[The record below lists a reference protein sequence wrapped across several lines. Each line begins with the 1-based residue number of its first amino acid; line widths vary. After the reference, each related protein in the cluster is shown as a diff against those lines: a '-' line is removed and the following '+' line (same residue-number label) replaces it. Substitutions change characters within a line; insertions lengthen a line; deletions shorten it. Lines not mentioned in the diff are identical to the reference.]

1 MNSPVPPRPYA
12 DLELKDADITL
23 TALTFGINLY
33 FNESFYAIPVQTLQS
48 FELFRKTSA
57 EMPLTLYATESMN
70 EHKPVNK
77 RVMGML
83 GTWLAPDAPQRPY
96 VALELKSSPTP
107 QDAPHLKYAVWGDI
121 STQSNI
127 ISMAFPLVFG
137 QEKTDEM
144 LALVTQL
151 AELIPFRSG
160 LAGYSFECSR
170 YAKRKSETHAWS
182 TSMRHPGVDIV
193 RIPVDAKALGKVTS
207 EVDSTAPIGSQGVK
221 GVGWLTL
228 LDTSLCRELGG
239 VAALRRKLPASIE
252 VLECRHGV
260 ILQAGPKPELG
271 DINRGETLPLYREIY
286 KLLVP
291 WISVSSDMSMA
302 FQLAKDYVER
312 TRAWYARLGT

>member
-1 MNSPVPPRPYA
+1 MNSPASPRSHA
-12 DLELKDADITL
+12 DLELKEDGITL

-33 FNESFYAIPVQTLQS
+33 FNESFYAIPAQTLQS
-48 FELFRKTSA
+48 FELFQKASA
-57 EMPLTLYATESMN
+57 GMPLTLYANENMN

-83 GTWLAPDAPQRPY
+83 GTWLASDAPQRPF

-107 QDAPHLKYAVWGDI
+107 QDAPHLKYQVWGDI
-121 STQSNI
+121 TTQSNI
-127 ISMAFPLVFG
+127 ISMAFPSAFG
-137 QEKTDEM
+137 EEKADEM
-144 LALVTQL
+144 LALVVQL
-151 AELIPFRSG
+151 AEFIPFRSG

-193 RIPVDAKALGKVTS
+193 RIPVDAKALGKVRG
-207 EVDSTAPIGSQGVK
+207 EVDSKAPVGSQGVK

-228 LDTSLCRELGG
+228 LDASLCSELGG
-239 VAALRRKLPASIE
+239 VAALRQKLPTPIE
-252 VLECRHGV
+252 ILECRHGV
-260 ILQAGPKPELG
+260 ILKAGPKPELG
-271 DINRGETLPLYREIY
+271 DIDRGETLALYREIY

-312 TRAWYARLGT
+312 TRAWYARLGA